1 MLLPTGVPEVLEGT
15 EEAPCSRVYR
25 PPFDEF
31 EIHRVE
37 CGTSSGSSSR
47 GDSVHLGLGSEGP
60 RLLLVQHGTGR
71 LAAGHVPEALCGVA
85 DLEREVA
92 LRRGSVV
99 LVPAGAEVSV
109 EDGEGLVAWVAAVN
123 ASFFVARRAAVAAV
137 AEALGAAVVDALGDD
152 ASEEAAVESLASGST
167 SLSAASSVMEVEVGS
182 EGGAAVVVT
191 VGGVGREAA
200 KSPGLAVQQPMEAA
214 CC

>member
-1 MLLPTGVPEVLEGT
+1 MSAGLPEVLEGA

-37 CGTSSGSSSR
+37 CGTSSGGS
-47 GDSVHLGLGSEGP
+47 GGSVHLGLGSEGP

-71 LAAGHVPEALCGVA
+71 LEAGHVPEALSGVA
-85 DLEREVA
+85 ELERGVA

-99 LVPAGAEVSV
+99 LLPAGVEVSV

-123 ASFFVARRAAVAAV
+123 ASFFAARRAAVAAV
-137 AEALGAAVVDALGDD
+137 AEALGAAVVEALGDD
-152 ASEEAAVESLASGST
+152 ASEAAAGESLPSGST
-167 SLSAASSVMEVEVGS
+167 SLSAASSVMEVEVGP

-191 VGGVGREAA
+191 VGGVGMEAV
-200 KSPGLAVQQPMEAA
+200 KSSGLAVQQPVGAA